1 MDGLAVALHSLYNTR
16 SFGGAVERC
25 VNFMGDADTTAA
37 ICGQVAGAFY
47 GLESI
52 DPRFLELLSHWDNGD
67 CVIRAVLLH
76 ALGKRTMKKTK
87 EELLQRK

>member
-1 MDGLAVALHSLYNTR
+1 M
-16 SFGGAVERC
+16 
-25 VNFMGDADTTAA
+25 NFMGDADTTAA

-52 DPRFLELLSHWDNGD
+52 DPRFLELLLHWDNGD

-76 ALGKRTMKKTK
+76 ELGKHAMKKKKKEQGK
-87 EELLQRK
+87 EEEEEKTDVSEVDVGVV